1 MLHEPE
7 GQLPDPR
14 GWLDALPRR
23 GAEALRGIRH
33 LEALKRHVYKAKS
46 IGEHGFS
53 MIFSSKSSRIGCF
66 SRISR
71 ERLKDHVKH
80 QALLRPD
87 PDFGETMLVF

>member
-46 IGEHGFS
+46 IGEHGF
-53 MIFSSKSSRIGCF
+53 FNDF
-66 SRISR
+66 Q
-71 ERLKDHVKH
+71 LKIKQNRMFFKDFKGKT
-80 QALLRPD
+80 QRPC
-87 PDFGETMLVF
+87 